1 MTVNVT
7 EYMNKFQEE
16 GLAAIKQTQD
26 ASLKAM
32 SSFHE
37 FTKEFSE
44 NPTQLPDFKNVP
56 TPTQLVEMSF
66 GFASQLLEMRKA
78 YTLKIA
84 EMISDTQ
91 KQAEAQFKSAT
102 QSATAPGSNGSMN
115 PNPNVNPNLA
125 PNKPVAK

>member
-1 MTVNVT
+1 MTVNVS

-32 SSFHE
+32 SSFRE
-37 FTKEFSE
+37 FTQELNEKPGTMPTFE
-44 NPTQLPDFKNVP
+44 NLP

-78 YTLKIA
+78 YTMKIA
-84 EMISDTQ
+84 EMMVDTQ
-91 KQAEAQFKSAT
+91 KRVEANVKSAT
-102 QSATAPGSNGSMN
+102 NNVAPSPNTSAPA
-115 PNPNVNPNLA
+115 
-125 PNKPVAK
+125 NKPSFK

>member
-32 SSFHE
+32 NSFQE

-44 NPTQLPDFKNVP
+44 KPGHLPEFKNVP
-56 TPTQLVEMSF
+56 SPTQLVEMSF
-66 GFASQLLEMRKA
+66 GFASQLLEMRKS
-78 YTLKIA
+78 YTMKIA
-84 EMISDTQ
+84 EMMSDTQ
-91 KQAEAQFKSAT
+91 KRAEAQFKAAT
-102 QSATAPGSNGSMN
+102 QTVTAPSNGN
-115 PNPNVNPNLA
+115 PNPNPNPA
-125 PNKPVAK
+125 ANKPILK

>member
-1 MTVNVT
+1 MTVSVT
-7 EYMNKFQEE
+7 DYMNKFQEE
-16 GLAAIKQTQD
+16 GLKAIKQTQD

-102 QSATAPGSNGSMN
+102 QSATAPGSNGNMN